1 MCCMNLSDHSKSIHE
16 NIRQLKES
24 VNKLGEVLLTTEAA
38 IRTKERGWIHA
49 SRIKGPVD
57 EPKEWTITSE
67 PGDTKLTLKRGLGDA
82 ANPFQYDWCHLRVG
96 GLVVAAVLSVVGI
109 IVLFSGKCKCRS
121 KARWDLWTLRDIWG
135 HWGHLGTFGDT
146 GDIGHIKD
154 MGTGDIWGHLGTLGT
169 FGDIEVSLSPQPL
182 PPLPGA
188 VTSGRER
195 SRHLLLSC
203 PQNVPKVSPRREV
216 TQGLGDNGVMMAPD
230 DHMTLLDPHG
240 SVMTMMD
247 PHDLMTSI
255 DPHDPDGPP

>member
-67 PGDTKLTLKRGLGDA
+67 PGDKKLTLKRGLGDA

-109 IVLFSGKCKCRS
+109 IVLFSECHLCATFVPPLCHLCHLCVTWVTSVPCVPSGGKCKCRS
-121 KARWDLWTLRDIWG
+121 KASAEGRLESLSTEELFLSSAWSRGFERDPAQRPESRLECLANPHVG
-135 HWGHLGTFGDT
+135 SRVRTCFC
-146 GDIGHIKD
+146 
-154 MGTGDIWGHLGTLGT
+154 
-169 FGDIEVSLSPQPL
+169 DIE
-182 PPLPGA
+182 
-188 VTSGRER
+188 
-195 SRHLLLSC
+195 
-203 PQNVPKVSPRREV
+203 EV